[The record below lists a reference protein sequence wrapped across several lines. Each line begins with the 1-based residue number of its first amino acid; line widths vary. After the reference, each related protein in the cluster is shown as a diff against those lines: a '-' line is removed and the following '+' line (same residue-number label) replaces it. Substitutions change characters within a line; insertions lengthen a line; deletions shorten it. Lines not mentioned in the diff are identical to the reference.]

1 MSSTNSWTGDAGNS
15 NWDDPGNW
23 SAGVVPSAG
32 SADVSITKDGTYNV
46 LIQPTDPAYTLRSL
60 ALGSATSTPTL
71 IDDANLTVSTSVT
84 LNGSSDLDVGTAGT
98 VNFGSLSVASTS
110 VVTDNGAVNI
120 DDGTSGSGT
129 IDVAGGELFA
139 DNIGGSLTY
148 NLTSDGTA
156 TLTTDGTSSGTI
168 DFADATA
175 DRLNLVVAEKSFN
188 SAIMGFGGASDSVI
202 DLESLAY
209 SSSYTDFYSGST
221 LLINDGDSTKFVFTD
236 INSAGPVFIKND
248 GNGGTELV
256 SCFMAGT
263 GILTDRGE
271 VFVEDLS
278 AGDLVKTN
286 EGRIQPI
293 RWLGRQTVSMRFAD
307 PLRVTPIRIKAGAL
321 GDGLPQ
327 RDLLLSP
334 DHAVLIDDLLV
345 QAGALVNGSSITRET
360 QVPTI
365 FTYYHVELEDH
376 SLILANGVAAET
388 FIDYVGRLSF
398 DNWAEH
404 ESLYPGAGSIVEMA
418 LPRAQSHRQVPQY
431 LRQKLQLRAIDLCG
445 VTSAAA

>member
-1 MSSTNSWTGDAGNS
+1 M
-15 NWDDPGNW
+15 
-23 SAGVVPSAG
+23 
-32 SADVSITKDGTYNV
+32 
-46 LIQPTDPAYTLRSL
+46 
-60 ALGSATSTPTL
+60 
-71 IDDANLTVSTSVT
+71 
-84 LNGSSDLDVGTAGT
+84 
-98 VNFGSLSVASTS
+98 
-110 VVTDNGAVNI
+110 
-120 DDGTSGSGT
+120 
-129 IDVAGGELFA
+129 
-139 DNIGGSLTY
+139 
-148 NLTSDGTA
+148 
-156 TLTTDGTSSGTI
+156 
-168 DFADATA
+168 
-175 DRLNLVVAEKSFN
+175 
-188 SAIMGFGGASDSVI
+188 
-202 DLESLAY
+202 
-209 SSSYTDFYSGST
+209 
-221 LLINDGDSTKFVFTD
+221 FTD

-293 RWLGRQTVSMRFAD
+293 RWLGRQTVSIRFAD
-307 PLRVTPIRIKAGAL
+307 PLRVAPIRIKADAL

-345 QAGALVNGSSITRET
+345 QAGALVNGSSITREM

-404 ESLYPGAGSIVEMA
+404 ESLYPGAGPIVEMT

-431 LRQKLQLRAIDLCG
+431 LRQKLQLRAIDVCG